1 MKSHWSFGWCF
12 GYIEK
17 CLKLLGTGFPSIFEI
32 LNGKLIILQGENQS
46 GMQSETKWEVWEMK
60 RKKMTRNYMKQ
71 LNLSSKQIKSNEMK
85 SIHTTAIKV
94 APKWESMSQ

>member
-1 MKSHWSFGWCF
+1 MDTHSTHSMKSHWSFGWCF

-60 RKKMTRNYMKQ
+60 RKKNDPKLHETVEFKQ
-71 LNLSSKQIKSNEMK
+71 QTNQIKRNEIHSHNSN
-85 SIHTTAIKV
+85 
-94 APKWESMSQ
+94 

>member
-1 MKSHWSFGWCF
+1 
-12 GYIEK
+12 
-17 CLKLLGTGFPSIFEI
+17 
-32 LNGKLIILQGENQS
+32 
-46 GMQSETKWEVWEMK
+46 
-60 RKKMTRNYMKQ
+60 MKQ